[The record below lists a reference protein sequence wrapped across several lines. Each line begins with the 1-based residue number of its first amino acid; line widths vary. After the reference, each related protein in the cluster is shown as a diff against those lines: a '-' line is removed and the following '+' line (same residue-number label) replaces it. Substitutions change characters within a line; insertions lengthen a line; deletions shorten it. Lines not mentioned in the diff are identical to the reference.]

1 MWRRSRCR
9 SGGFT
14 GARGSGAHLLVG
26 LDELAAEA
34 RASVLHE
41 LPRGLRRGIER
52 VRRGGRHGE
61 RLVRLFVFSPNPARA
76 ILSARLNKILN
87 RRRSHSRA
95 RRHTNDAIRGRSR
108 LLGDSSGAMFMFEPG
123 YKDFDPTKEEKR
135 DRPPYIP
142 TPDDDPDYHN
152 RKVGRPKPPA
162 EDDELA
168 AFEACSRKIL
178 DEFGEVHHNLGLNQ
192 KGNRGLCAVGPIKNG
207 EIIFGIPECICYTAA
222 GALKDERIGPFIDAH
237 TAPSKP
243 KRGTDGDDDGGEKG
257 KVKGKVKGETAS
269 ILRMPR
275 GDVALAMRVTFD
287 ALHMRSTIQYSTW
300 APYHWLL
307 DREDFDES
315 PTWWDDATREKLL
328 KGSHVLELARK
339 AAEDFEHDWNVVK
352 DELADMAVEAKL
364 YPLIPTDFLRE
375 TFRRAVAAIHSRSF
389 NAAVPG
395 QETSD
400 AAEESEHTILV
411 PVLDC
416 ANHHRK
422 PRECRWE
429 IVPIENW
436 ERRRHYIG
444 KWSVV
449 VGALRDF
456 DEGDPIRIAYGARS
470 NSELLVRYG
479 FTVPDNAEPDGSSND
494 VVPLHI
500 PGVPGG
506 AVAQLRVASRPGYTY
521 PPLASALDAIKRKRL
536 GVEEPSPGE
545 KTRVRTDDD
554 IVGELDELDDWYG
567 GNAGGGDGDDED
579 DEAMYAEMYGGGDG
593 DDGDDGDDEAMYA
606 EGTKAKRAR
615 AGEKEDAVDVVD
627 DMRRMDDPYG
637 GVRSLT
643 ADDVDEEDDDDEG
656 AGGEARGSLDVEVAA
671 LRDLVAILRERRDA
685 IPEELT
691 RHDGDDDADRRAA
704 AAATQMLSERLT
716 LSFYLDATERALA
729 IAAGVVNGSHET
741 LREAVRAAELGG
753 EGGGDAPPAGTEG
766 ADAMAW
772 RCGRLHVDTLVRAYF
787 RIRHGVA

>member
-1 MWRRSRCR
+1 M
-9 SGGFT
+9 
-14 GARGSGAHLLVG
+14 
-26 LDELAAEA
+26 
-34 RASVLHE
+34 
-41 LPRGLRRGIER
+41 
-52 VRRGGRHGE
+52 
-61 RLVRLFVFSPNPARA
+61 
-76 ILSARLNKILN
+76 
-87 RRRSHSRA
+87 
-95 RRHTNDAIRGRSR
+95 
-108 LLGDSSGAMFMFEPG
+108 GDSSGVMFMFEPG
-123 YKDFDPTKEEKR
+123 YKDFDPTKEEKL
-135 DRPPYIP
+135 DRPPYLP

-152 RKVGRPKPPA
+152 RPVGRPKPPA

-168 AFEACSRKIL
+168 AFEACSRKIIE
-178 DEFGEVHHNLGLNQ
+178 EFGEVHHNLGLNQ

-243 KRGTDGDDDGGEKG
+243 KCDADGDDDGGEKG
-257 KVKGKVKGETAS
+257 KVKGEAAS
-269 ILRMPR
+269 LLRMPR

-328 KGSHVLELARK
+328 KGSHVLETARK

-352 DELADMAVEAKL
+352 EELADMAVEAKL
-364 YPLIPTDFLRE
+364 FPLIPTDFLRE

-400 AAEESEHTILV
+400 AEDESEHTILV

-436 ERRRHYIG
+436 ARRRHYIG

-449 VGALRDF
+449 VGALKDF

-506 AVAQLRVASRPGYTY
+506 PVAQLRVASRPGYTY

-545 KTRVRTDDD
+545 KTRVRADDD

-567 GNAGGGDGDDED
+567 GNAGGGDEEDED

-593 DDGDDGDDEAMYA
+593 EDEEDDATYA
-606 EGTKAKRAR
+606 EGTEAKRAR
-615 AGEKEDAVDVVD
+615 AGDKEDAVDVVD
-627 DMRRMDDPYG
+627 GMRRMDDPYG
-637 GVRSLT
+637 GGRSPA
-643 ADDVDEEDDDDEG
+643 ADDVDVDEDEDEDEDDG

-671 LRDLVAILRERRDA
+671 LRDLVAVLRERRDA

-729 IAAGVVNGSHET
+729 VAGGVANGAHET
-741 LREAVRAAELGG
+741 LREATKAAGLGRAGD

-772 RCGRLHVDTLVRAYF
+772 RCGRSHVDTLVRAYF

>member
-1 MWRRSRCR
+1 MC
-9 SGGFT
+9 
-14 GARGSGAHLLVG
+14 
-26 LDELAAEA
+26 
-34 RASVLHE
+34 
-41 LPRGLRRGIER
+41 I
-52 VRRGGRHGE
+52 
-61 RLVRLFVFSPNPARA
+61 
-76 ILSARLNKILN
+76 
-87 RRRSHSRA
+87 
-95 RRHTNDAIRGRSR
+95 
-108 LLGDSSGAMFMFEPG
+108 
-123 YKDFDPTKEEKR
+123 R
-135 DRPPYIP
+135 DRS
-142 TPDDDPDYHN
+142 
-152 RKVGRPKPPA
+152 
-162 EDDELA
+162 L
-168 AFEACSRKIL
+168 
-178 DEFGEVHHNLGLNQ
+178 
-192 KGNRGLCAVGPIKNG
+192 
-207 EIIFGIPECICYTAA
+207 
-222 GALKDERIGPFIDAH
+222 
-237 TAPSKP
+237 
-243 KRGTDGDDDGGEKG
+243 
-257 KVKGKVKGETAS
+257 
-269 ILRMPR
+269 LRMPR

-352 DELADMAVEAKL
+352 EELADMAVEAKL
-364 YPLIPTDFLRE
+364 FPLIPTDFLRE
-375 TFRRAVAAIHSRSF
+375 TFRRAIAAIHSRSF

-536 GVEEPSPGE
+536 GVSEPSPGAP
-545 KTRVRTDDD
+545 RVRTDDD

-567 GNAGGGDGDDED
+567 GNAGGGDDGNDED
-579 DEAMYAEMYGGGDG
+579 DEAMYAE
-593 DDGDDGDDEAMYA
+593 
-606 EGTKAKRAR
+606 GTEAKRAR

-627 DMRRMDDPYG
+627 GMRRMDDPYG
-637 GVRSLT
+637 GGRSPA
-643 ADDVDEEDDDDEG
+643 ADDVDEEEDDDEG

-729 IAAGVVNGSHET
+729 VAG
-741 LREAVRAAELGG
+741 
-753 EGGGDAPPAGTEG
+753 
-766 ADAMAW
+766 
-772 RCGRLHVDTLVRAYF
+772 
-787 RIRHGVA
+787 GVANGAHAVSYTHLTLPTICSV